1 MSGLRAED
9 FVARIGGEEFVTLL
23 TGVSFAKAQQI
34 ADELRRGVEAL
45 RFHFRGTPVK
55 VTVSCGL
62 TELKADD
69 AAGAA
74 FDRADA
80 ALYQA
85 KHTGK
90 NACIAA

>member
-1 MSGLRAED
+1 M
-9 FVARIGGEEFVTLL
+9 ARIGGEEFVTLL
-23 TGVSFAKAQQI
+23 TGVSFVKAQQI

-45 RFHFRGTPVK
+45 RFHFKGTPVK

-62 TELKADD
+62 TELKKDD
-69 AAGAA
+69 APGTA

-85 KHTGK
+85 KNTGK